1 MNGDEKTNTAD
12 VVAVYS
18 HIINGNESG
27 IMNYFADAN
36 LDGKV
41 NTADV
46 VAIYNAIINRGD
58 SESNRYLHN
67 NLLWD
72 DTEE

>member
-1 MNGDEKTNTAD
+1 
-12 VVAVYS
+12 
-18 HIINGNESG
+18 
-27 IMNYFADAN
+27 MNYFADAN